1 MKLSH
6 INELREL
13 CNITHRR
20 LLKVRSIENIISK
33 PGFAKVWDKSSDE
46 DKSLVVLLVSANDK
60 IGVNKWY
67 NKHKSLALADRSLNQ
82 LKDIAQKLRIP
93 NYSRL
98 SKLEI
103 VSIIKRRFPDYD
115 KA

>member
-1 MKLSH
+1 
-6 INELREL
+6 
-13 CNITHRR
+13 
-20 LLKVRSIENIISK
+20 
-33 PGFAKVWDKSSDE
+33 
-46 DKSLVVLLVSANDK
+46 
-60 IGVNKWY
+60 
-67 NKHKSLALADRSLNQ
+67 
-82 LKDIAQKLRIP
+82 DIAQKLRIP